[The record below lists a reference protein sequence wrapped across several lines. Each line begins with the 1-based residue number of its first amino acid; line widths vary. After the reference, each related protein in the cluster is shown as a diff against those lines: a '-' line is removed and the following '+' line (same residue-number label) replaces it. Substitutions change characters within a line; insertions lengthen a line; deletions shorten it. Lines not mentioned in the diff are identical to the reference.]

1 MLDLRALLTSAGL
14 GEVATVIETAGDNV
28 DTRLSLAYQYSARGW
43 KLGVFRTG
51 EITIDNR
58 TVPLEFFDK
67 KPLWK

>member
-1 MLDLRALLTSAGL
+1 MTSAGL
-14 GEVATVIETAGDNV
+14 GEVAEVIRSAKENV
-28 DTRLSLAYQYSARGW
+28 STRLSLAYQYSARGW

-51 EITIDNR
+51 EITIDNK